1 MIKYC
6 ISILEKLG
14 SLEYAKQVVSKS
26 EQELRAEIDRLGG
39 NVILVEMIDNINLW
53 KNDETFTDNEWFWLS
68 LINIILQCK

>member
-6 ISILEKLG
+6 IFILEKLG

-39 NVILVEMIDNINLW
+39 NVILEKMIDNINLW
-53 KNDETFTDNEWFWLS
+53 KNDEKFTDDE
-68 LINIILQCK
+68 